1 MGYWNEN
8 LFNKQHH
15 GHVTWT
21 AHTAATKL
29 QTWNSFSL
37 QDVLLQWHRAY
48 PVLNPGKLM
57 RPPVSAFKALMTSQ
71 WESVISSTSAK
82 HTQTDTYWNAKEN
95 REQALRGCITAGT
108 CKSLNWFFWN
118 ENPDIWVRWKGREN
132 LLQAANTARSGER
145 KSFCKVKI
153 QAYMK
158 EPLFETSSSWFL
170 ICCKHSVL
178 LTQRGKEI
186 RGPGAVLK
194 RFPPSS
200 TKKELTKL
208 GSTKKVLWY
217 PNA

>member
-108 CKSLNWFFWN
+108 CKSLNWCEVKRERESSPGCKHSSQWGEEELLQGEDTSLYEGTIVWN
-118 ENPDIWVRWKGREN
+118 EFQLIPY
-132 LLQAANTARSGER
+132 LLQALCSSNTEG
-145 KSFCKVKI
+145 
-153 QAYMK
+153 QGDQG
-158 EPLFETSSSWFL
+158 TWWSS
-170 ICCKHSVL
+170 
-178 LTQRGKEI
+178 
-186 RGPGAVLK
+186 
-194 RFPPSS
+194 
-200 TKKELTKL
+200 
-208 GSTKKVLWY
+208 
-217 PNA
+217 